1 MALCFRKAQAHK
13 AGSNFPFAVGR
24 HLISYF
30 CFTIILANINITF
43 NYLSLINIT
52 VEGTGRQQIF
62 YSYFYLLPSKILV
75 NGVPQ
80 NINNRYEVN
89 LVNQTNIITLRWNYE
104 VSTCSKM
111 FQGLNNITNID
122 LSFFNI
128 SKVVSFYEMFDGC
141 TSLKSINLM

>member
-1 MALCFRKAQAHK
+1 MVLRFRKKQAHK
-13 AGSNFPFAVGR
+13 KGSYFLF
-24 HLISYF
+24 SFF

-89 LVNQTNIITLRWNYE
+89 LVNQTILKHWDGIMKCQL
-104 VSTCSKM
+104 VLKCSK
-111 FQGLNNITNID
+111 G
-122 LSFFNI
+122 
-128 SKVVSFYEMFDGC
+128 
-141 TSLKSINLM
+141 